1 MNLLA
6 RFDFLVVTILALLLK
21 RIFKNLFIAII
32 RPGQHIAFIK
42 LKICHDHCVDV
53 SVFYLYWIMFCLF
66 IDE

>member
-6 RFDFLVVTILALLLK
+6 RFDFLVVTLFALLLK
-21 RIFKNLFIAII
+21 KIFKNLFIAII

-42 LKICHDHCVDV
+42 LKICHCVDV